1 MTPSGILNIDKPAG
15 ASSAAVVGRVKRVTG
30 LSCGHMG
37 TLDPMAGGVL
47 LVGVGNATRLF
58 DYLLDKEKQ
67 YRAAFL
73 FGADSDTLDSTGD
86 VKYGAGRIPCEEEIR
101 AALSSQ
107 VGEIMQEPPLYSAK
121 CVHGARAY
129 YLARKGIPFT
139 LEKKKVAIYSLD
151 LLEKTGE
158 GEYSFRIRCGG
169 GTYIRAIARDLAAAL
184 GTKAIMTSLVREK
197 SGMFDLKDAVSPDV
211 MQKDNWQEFLIP
223 VRNVL
228 SYPRA
233 DFSDLTAKRLKDGLT
248 QPFAGEGLYTLW
260 LDGAFYGVAEA
271 GGGVIRA
278 RTKLC

>member
-47 LVGVGNATRLF
+47 PVGVGNATRLF

-86 VKYGAGRIPCEEEIR
+86 VKYDAGRVPCEEEIR

-129 YLARKGIPFT
+129 DLARKGIPFT
-139 LEKKKVAIYSLD
+139 LEKRKS
-151 LLEKTGE
+151 
-158 GEYSFRIRCGG
+158 R
-169 GTYIRAIARDLAAAL
+169 YIRSTFLKRRARANIPFAYAAAAARISARSR
-184 GTKAIMTSLVREK
+184 AIWRR
-197 SGMFDLKDAVSPDV
+197 F
-211 MQKDNWQEFLIP
+211 W
-223 VRNVL
+223 
-228 SYPRA
+228 
-233 DFSDLTAKRLKDGLT
+233 
-248 QPFAGEGLYTLW
+248 
-260 LDGAFYGVAEA
+260 
-271 GGGVIRA
+271 A
-278 RTKLC
+278 RRRS